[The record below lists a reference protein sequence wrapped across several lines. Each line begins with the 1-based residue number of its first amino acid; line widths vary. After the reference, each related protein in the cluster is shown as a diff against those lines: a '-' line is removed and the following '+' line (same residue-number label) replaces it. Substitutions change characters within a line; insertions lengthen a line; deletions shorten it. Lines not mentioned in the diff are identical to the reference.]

1 VREAIAQAEVKGKPL
16 CVLSLDFQE
25 AFDRISHQYLFNILR
40 DHGFN
45 DLFIERIKCMYEN
58 AISSV
63 QINGHI
69 AGPIPT
75 QCSIRQACPKR
86 MTLFALCIDPLLRTT
101 EQKLPGIRIGNR
113 ARKTVVFANAD
124 DVTIFVTTPT
134 GQTTIQDPMQCYGKA
149 TESRLNLKKSKPLAV
164 GGRSTK
170 TIALNIPYQTEI
182 KILAVTFT
190 STVEHSMKK
199 R

>member
-1 VREAIAQAEVKGKPL
+1 V
-16 CVLSLDFQE
+16 
-25 AFDRISHQYLFNILR
+25 
-40 DHGFN
+40 
-45 DLFIERIKCMYEN
+45 
-58 AISSV
+58 
-63 QINGHI
+63 
-69 AGPIPT
+69 
-75 QCSIRQACPKR
+75 
-86 MTLFALCIDPLLRTT
+86 TLFALCIDPLLRTT